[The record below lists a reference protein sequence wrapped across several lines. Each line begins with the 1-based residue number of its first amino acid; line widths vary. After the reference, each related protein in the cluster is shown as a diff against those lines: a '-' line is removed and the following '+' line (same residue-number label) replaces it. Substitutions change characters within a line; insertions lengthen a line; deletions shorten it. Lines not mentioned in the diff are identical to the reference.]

1 MIKVYTLI
9 NARGNELLQALDEKG
24 IGYELCKPTTEWATL
39 HKIKDLP
46 AMDVDG
52 KIYNFHKA
60 LKWIKKYRG
69 D

>member
-9 NARGNELLQALDEKG
+9 NAKSNELLEALDEKG
-24 IGYELCKPTTEWATL
+24 VEYELCKPTTEWVSL

-46 AMDVDG
+46 VLDING
-52 KIYNFHKA
+52 KIYNFGKA